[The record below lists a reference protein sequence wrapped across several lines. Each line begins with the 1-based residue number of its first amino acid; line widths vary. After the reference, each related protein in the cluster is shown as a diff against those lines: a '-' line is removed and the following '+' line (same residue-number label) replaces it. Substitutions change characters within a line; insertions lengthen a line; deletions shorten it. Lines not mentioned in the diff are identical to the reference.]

1 MDNKTKDVIRQSSL
15 EVLGNQNQHIIQST
29 LMQALE
35 TSYIIETSIS
45 PDTVIG
51 RCSFLKENFK
61 AILSIRTIGRF
72 NIELQEAV
80 DNYKQVY
87 YDKTITENQIYI
99 ITEADFVSLFKFF
112 LNNISRSFY
121 RCIDK
126 QLQEM
131 NALKKEDAKGKRKSK
146 LFDFVIKQNPE
157 VLKLCFHRT
166 DNDEIN
172 KNLDEAE
179 KLQNDLYNYIKLKL
193 DQFDE
198 DVLIETNGVEYTDEN
213 KAPITDTAR
222 KMIKQIKIKLYRLQ
236 FEIRNQ
242 PYKIKLKAEGTNVGL
257 ALDDKADLAFIQKI
271 KNLFN

>member
-1 MDNKTKDVIRQSSL
+1 LGNKTEDIITKNL
-15 EVLGNQNQHIIQST
+15 LGILDNQNQHIIQST
-29 LMQALE
+29 LMQVLE

-61 AILSIRTIGRF
+61 AILSIRTIDRF

-87 YDKTITENQIYI
+87 YDKTITEKQISI
-99 ITEADFVSLFKFF
+99 ITKADYEYLVKFF
-112 LNNISRSFY
+112 LDNISRSFY
-121 RCIDK
+121 THIDK
-126 QLQEM
+126 QLQEI
-131 NALKKEDAKGKRKSK
+131 NALKKEDAKSKRRNK
-146 LFDFVIKQNPE
+146 LFDLVIKQNPE
-157 VLKLCFHRT
+157 VLRLFIYQT
-166 DNDEIN
+166 SNEEIN
-172 KNLDEAE
+172 RNLDEAS
-179 KLQNDLYNYIKLKL
+179 KLQNDLYNYIKLKQ

-213 KAPITDTAR
+213 EAPITDSAR

-242 PYKIKLKAEGTNVGL
+242 PYKIKLKADGTNVGL
-257 ALDDKADLAFIQKI
+257 ALDDKADSAFIQKI